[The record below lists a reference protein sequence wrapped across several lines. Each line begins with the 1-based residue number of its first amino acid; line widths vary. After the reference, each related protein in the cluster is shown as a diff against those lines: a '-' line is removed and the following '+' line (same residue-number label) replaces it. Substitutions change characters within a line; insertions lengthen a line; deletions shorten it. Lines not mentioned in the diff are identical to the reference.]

1 MWEKLREIEE
11 QYEQVQHEL
20 QQPDVASNV
29 ARLKQLGRRSA
40 ALEPIVNL
48 YREAVRIR
56 EEIEG
61 AKELLQ
67 DDELRETAEAEI
79 EQLRQ
84 EQDRI
89 EAELKILLLPKDPND
104 DRDVILE
111 IHPGTGGEEAA
122 LFAGDLLRMYLR
134 FAERK
139 GWKAEILSLEETG
152 IGGVS
157 HATVSIEAHGAY
169 SLLKHETGIHR
180 VQRVPKTEASGRIH
194 TSAASVVVLPEAED
208 VDIEIKPDD
217 LEISTFRASG
227 AGGQHVN
234 KTESAVRIVHKPTG
248 IVVSC
253 QDERSQIQN
262 RERAMRILR
271 TKLYERELERLAA
284 EQQKV
289 RRSGFGSGDRS
300 EKIRTYNFPQSRVTD
315 HRIGYTSHNLSAIL
329 DGDLEELLSA
339 LVSHEQARLLAE
351 ADGAA

>member
-11 QYEQVQHEL
+11 QYEQVQREL

-40 ALEPIVNL
+40 ALEPVVIL
-48 YREAVRIR
+48 YRQAVRIR

-67 DDELRETAEAEI
+67 DDELREAAEAEI
-79 EQLRQ
+79 ERLKA

-89 EAELKILLLPKDPND
+89 ESELKLLLLPKDPND

-139 GWKAEILSLEETG
+139 GWKAEVLSLEETG

-194 TSAASVVVLPEAED
+194 TSAVSVVVLPEAED
-208 VDIEIKPDD
+208 VDIEIKPEE

-315 HRIGYTSHNLSAIL
+315 HRIGFTSHNLSAIL

-339 LVSHEQARLLAE
+339 LVAHDQARRLAE

>member
-11 QYEQVQHEL
+11 QYEQVQREL

-40 ALEPIVNL
+40 ALEPVVSL
-48 YREAVRIR
+48 YRQAVRIR

-67 DDELRETAEAEI
+67 DDELREAAEAEI
-79 EQLRQ
+79 ERLKA

-89 EAELKILLLPKDPND
+89 ESELKLLLLPKDPND

-139 GWKAEILSLEETG
+139 GWKAEVLSLEETG

-194 TSAASVVVLPEAED
+194 TSAVSVVVLPEAED
-208 VDIEIKPDD
+208 VDIEIKPEE

-315 HRIGYTSHNLSAIL
+315 HRIGFTSHNLSAIL

-339 LVSHEQARLLAE
+339 LVAHDQARRLAE

>member
-11 QYEQVQHEL
+11 QYEQVQREL

-40 ALEPIVNL
+40 ALEPVVIL
-48 YREAVRIR
+48 YRQAVRIR

-67 DDELRETAEAEI
+67 DDELREAAEAEI
-79 EQLRQ
+79 ERLKA

-89 EAELKILLLPKDPND
+89 ESELKLLLLPKDPND

-139 GWKAEILSLEETG
+139 GWKAEVLSLEETG

-194 TSAASVVVLPEAED
+194 TSAVSVVVLPEAED
-208 VDIEIKPDD
+208 VDIEIKPEE

-315 HRIGYTSHNLSAIL
+315 HRIGFTSHNLPAIL

-339 LVSHEQARLLAE
+339 LVAHDQARRLAE